1 MTGKTFTLKRNAVRA
16 ARKLLADDKAP
27 APSFAVKTAAGGGFR
42 IVWDTP
48 APVQPPAAAAP
59 AKSRDGTKQQRGIA
73 MLKRPGGA
81 SDAEIKKTTG
91 WKIVRGFI
99 AGTVKKKLGHTVIS
113 SKEAE
118 RGRVYR
124 VVA

>member
-1 MTGKTFTLKRNAVRA
+1 
-16 ARKLLADDKAP
+16 
-27 APSFAVKTAAGGGFR
+27 
-42 IVWDTP
+42 
-48 APVQPPAAAAP
+48 
-59 AKSRDGTKQQRGIA
+59 
-73 MLKRPGGA
+73 MLKRPEGA

-113 SKEAE
+113 SKKAE